1 MAYDPHLA
9 ARIRRIVAGHSG
21 VTEKAMFGGLAF
33 MIDGKMFCG
42 VLGDE
47 LLARV
52 GPDAHDAALAR
63 PHVRI
68 MDFTGR
74 PMRGYVFVG
83 PLALQLDTELAQWV
97 EQSQAH
103 ADALPQKGK
112 KRSGRG
118 RRSKTKEPTPKRN
131 RSSGRPNKHRASRH
145 KRTRGRS

>member
-9 ARIRRIVAGHSG
+9 ERLRSLLKARRG

-33 MIDGKMFCG
+33 LLHGKMFCG
-42 VLGDE
+42 ILGSE

-52 GPDAHDAALAR
+52 GPDAHDTAMAR

-83 PLALQLDTELAQWV
+83 PAAIATAAQLQRWV
-97 EQSQAH
+97 NECQAH
-103 ADALPQKGK
+103 AATLPDKA
-112 KRSGRG
+112 
-118 RRSKTKEPTPKRN
+118 SKTPKG
-131 RSSGRPNKHRASRH
+131 SG
-145 KRTRGRS
+145 GRSTRVAAGARPRPQTRSQRRRG